1 MLDSLLELVTS
12 SSWTYL
18 LLFGLTAGDAVLPLL
33 PSETAL
39 IAAGILAARG
49 DLELAAAI
57 AAGAAGALVGDN
69 VSYLIGRRVGRP
81 AADRLFTSNRA
92 KERFRWVESLCR
104 RRGTQIVLTGR
115 FIPGGRTAATF
126 SAGLLRFR
134 WGVRF
139 LPVVMVG
146 AVVWA
151 SSGIL
156 LGYFG
161 GRLVERSPW
170 YGIVLLLALAAGA
183 ALTFELYRRVAR
195 R

>member
-18 LLFGLTAGDAVLPLL
+18 LLIGLTAGDAVLPLL

-39 IAAGILAARG
+39 IAAGILAERG
-49 DLELAAAI
+49 DLELKWAI
-57 AAGAAGALVGDN
+57 AAGAVGALLGDN
-69 VSYLIGRRVGRP
+69 LSYVLGRRVGRP
-81 AADRLFTSNRA
+81 AVNRLFKSERA
-92 KERFRWVESLCR
+92 QERFRWVENLCR

-126 SAGLLRFR
+126 SAGLLGFR
-134 WGVRF
+134 WPTRF
-139 LPVVMVG
+139 LPVVLV
-146 AVVWA
+146 AAAVWA
-151 SSGIL
+151 SSGVL

-170 YGIVLLLALAAGA
+170 YGIVLLLALAAA
-183 ALTFELYRRVAR
+183 ATLGFEVYRRVAR

>member
-1 MLDSLLELVTS
+1 MLDSLVELVTS

-18 LLFGLTAGDAVLPLL
+18 LLFGLTAADAVLPLL

-49 DLELAAAI
+49 DLELVPAM

-69 VSYLIGRRVGRP
+69 VSYLVGRRIGRP
-81 AADRLFTSNRA
+81 ASARLFTSERA
-92 KERFRWVESLCR
+92 KERFRWVENLCR

-115 FIPGGRTAATF
+115 FLPGGRTAATF
-126 SAGLLRFR
+126 SAGLLGFR
-134 WGVRF
+134 WLTRF
-139 LPVVMVG
+139 LPVVFV
-146 AVVWA
+146 AAIVWA
-151 SSGIL
+151 STGVL

-161 GRLVERSPW
+161 GELVERNPW
-170 YGIVLLLALAAGA
+170 FAIVLLVALAAA
-183 ALTFELYRRVAR
+183 AGLMFEVYRRVGR

>member
-1 MLDSLLELVTS
+1 VFESLVELVTS

-18 LLFGLTAGDAVLPLL
+18 LLFGLAAADAVLPLL

-49 DLELAAAI
+49 DLELGWAI
-57 AAGAAGALVGDN
+57 AAGAAGALLGDN
-69 VSYLIGRRVGRP
+69 VTYVLGRRVGQP
-81 AADRLFTSNRA
+81 ASRRLFTSERA
-92 KERFRWVESLCR
+92 QERFRWVQNLCR

-115 FIPGGRTAATF
+115 FVPGGRTAATF
-126 SAGLLRFR
+126 SAGLLGFR
-134 WGVRF
+134 WPTRF
-139 LPVVMVG
+139 LPVTLLA
-146 AVVWA
+146 AVLWSA
-151 SSGIL
+151 SGIL

-170 YGIVLLLALAAGA
+170 YGILLLLALAAAA
-183 ALTFELYRRVAR
+183 ALTFEVYRRIVR

>member
-1 MLDSLLELVTS
+1 MLDSLVELVTS

-18 LLFGLTAGDAVLPLL
+18 LLFGLTAADAVLPLL

-49 DLELAAAI
+49 DLELVPAM

-69 VSYLIGRRVGRP
+69 VSYLVGRRIGRP
-81 AADRLFTSNRA
+81 ASDRLFTSERA
-92 KERFRWVESLCR
+92 KERFRWVENLCR

-115 FIPGGRTAATF
+115 FLPGGRTAATF
-126 SAGLLRFR
+126 SAGLLGFR
-134 WGVRF
+134 WLTRF
-139 LPVVMVG
+139 LPVAFV
-146 AVVWA
+146 AAIVWA
-151 SSGIL
+151 SSGVL

-161 GRLVERSPW
+161 GELVERNPW
-170 YGIVLLLALAAGA
+170 FAIVLLVALAAVAG
-183 ALTFELYRRVAR
+183 LVFEVYRRAAR